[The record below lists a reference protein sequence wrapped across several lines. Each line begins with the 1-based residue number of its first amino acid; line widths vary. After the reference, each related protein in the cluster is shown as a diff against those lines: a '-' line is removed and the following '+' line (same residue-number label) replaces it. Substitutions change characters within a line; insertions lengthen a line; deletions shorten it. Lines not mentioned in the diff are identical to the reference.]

1 MIEPLETSGTGPK
14 ALTVLKSTNTTTG
27 QQTWYYVEYRRALG
41 FDSFLSSNS
50 NVLNGVV
57 IHTGSTSDGNSSYLL
72 DLTPAT
78 SSWSDPALVVGQSFY
93 DPDAGVTIAPLSVSS
108 TGATVSVS
116 LTAPPCA
123 PANPTVTLT
132 PSQSQWV
139 QPGSTV
145 SFTVSVT
152 NNDSPSCRSEER
164 RVGK

>member
-1 MIEPLETSGTGPK
+1 ILKATDLSTGK
-14 ALTVLKSTNTTTG
+14 
-27 QQTWYYVEYRRALG
+27 QTRYYVEYRRAFG

-78 SSWSDPALVVGQSFY
+78 SSWSDPALSAGQSFY

-108 TGATVSVS
+108 TGAAVAVS
-116 LTAPPCA
+116 LTAAPCA

-132 PSQSQWV
+132 PSQRQWV

-145 SFTVSVT
+145 
-152 NNDSPSCRSEER
+152 C
-164 RVGK
+164 